1 MGSTFPEHQ
10 ESLGGGRRYYYCDGA
25 LHRTPLAHVPNVADV
40 HCCCCRCLLD
50 CLPACAGATVEVSIT
65 PRNGSASLKD
75 CTTAQIVS
83 LAQQKCS
90 IKAGDPS
97 AAMSCQLALPCA
109 GDFVLTGCIAGSA
122 GGCSKEL
129 RIGRNMSAWA
139 AAPWSSGPG
148 QVQLL
153 ADRKNVSLG
162 EDVALTLQ
170 NPFWGP
176 VSALVVWGNG
186 EQREQFY
193 LDEVSQPARGGRAGG
208 QGPC

>member
-1 MGSTFPEHQ
+1 MTHTVHLQVSLPST
-10 ESLGGGRRYYYCDGA
+10 LTA
-25 LHRTPLAHVPNVADV
+25 AAAAAVAV
-40 HCCCCRCLLD
+40 C
-50 CLPACAGATVEVSIT
+50 PFVICAGATVEVSIT
-65 PRNGSASLKD
+65 PRNGSSSLTD
-75 CTTAQIVS
+75 CTTAQILS

-97 AAMSCQLALPCA
+97 AAMACQLALPCA
-109 GDFVLTGCIAGSA
+109 GDFVLKGCIAGSA

-129 RIGRNMSAWA
+129 RIGRNMSAWT
-139 AAPWSSGPG
+139 AAPWASGPG
-148 QVQLL
+148 QMQLL

-162 EDVALTLQ
+162 EDVAITLQ

-193 LDEVSQPARGGRAGG
+193 LDEVSLRPAGSVRGTRREG
-208 QGPC
+208 QALPC